1 MMPSR
6 VGQMRRGIRRLAK
19 TSVKLH
25 WQERTGGTADP
36 VYGTVTGGTVETL
49 SETQKMLVHWPDLTR
64 SEVRQFTEIA
74 QGDCIVDLADADVEF
89 EGRTGLEFEIAG
101 RRYRPKPASDRLL
114 KAWDV
119 VVGDVKLT
127 RSLLLTPS
135 V

>member
-6 VGQMRRGIRRLAK
+6 VGTMRRGLRRLGR
-19 TSVKLH
+19 TPVKVI
-25 WQERTGGTADP
+25 WTERTGGTADAA
-36 VYGTVTGGTVETL
+36 YGVVTGGTTEEV
-49 SETQKMLVHWPDLTR
+49 SEEQHMLVHWPDHAR

-74 QGDCIVDLADADVEF
+74 AGDCIVDLADADVEF
-89 EGRTGLEFEIAG
+89 DGRTGLQFEIMG

-119 VVGDVKLT
+119 VVGSVKLT
-127 RSLLLTPS
+127 RTMLLTPS